1 MLSLKSVNHC
11 KFNIEPN
18 WENLCLM
25 KEKNSRFDPI
35 AKLFVETT
43 ILDQTPIFEWLVY
56 DTARSYD
63 RHPRHMCY
71 IEIGLCAQ
79 M

>member
-1 MLSLKSVNHC
+1 
-11 KFNIEPN
+11 
-18 WENLCLM
+18 M